1 MRMLRSCLR
10 IGYSLGSH
18 HYSWT
23 IVGSRN
29 THGLVEDSLT
39 TTPCSDILLDYA
51 CNTPTHERGTW
62 PQSSRVGRLFPAV
75 KTRHDAIS
83 TFFLFLSPPSS
94 SSSSFRSF
102 FLFCVRKLLLSLLVN
117 LLQTCVLLVRNW
129 SWDKVIASF
138 LVRWI
143 LRFLDFYFI
152 SVYIVSLNDKLSY
165 RIFRG
170 SFFKLFFDDIRAC
183 FFHFSK
189 KTRRRN

>member
-83 TFFLFLSPPSS
+83 TLFLFLSPPSS

-102 FLFCVRKLLLSLLVN
+102 FF
-117 LLQTCVLLVRNW
+117 
-129 SWDKVIASF
+129 
-138 LVRWI
+138 I
-143 LRFLDFYFI
+143 LR
-152 SVYIVSLNDKLSY
+152 SKIVVVVACKLASNV
-165 RIFRG
+165 RSSRT
-170 SFFKLFFDDIRAC
+170 KLIVR
-183 FFHFSK
+183 
-189 KTRRRN
+189 

>member
-75 KTRHDAIS
+75 KTMRYRHFS
-83 TFFLFLSPPSS
+83 FFSPPPLLLLLL
-94 SSSSFRSF
+94 FVLF

-117 LLQTCVLLVRNW
+117 LLQTCVLLDEIDRE
-129 SWDKVIASF
+129 
-138 LVRWI
+138 
-143 LRFLDFYFI
+143 
-152 SVYIVSLNDKLSY
+152 
-165 RIFRG
+165 
-170 SFFKLFFDDIRAC
+170 IR
-183 FFHFSK
+183 
-189 KTRRRN
+189 

>member
-83 TFFLFLSPPSS
+83 TLFLFLSPPLLLLLLL
-94 SSSSFRSF
+94 FVLF

-117 LLQTCVLLVRNW
+117 LLQTCVLLDEIDREIRWLRV
-129 SWDKVIASF
+129 F
-138 LVRWI
+138 L
-143 LRFLDFYFI
+143 FDGFSDF
-152 SVYIVSLNDKLSY
+152 
-165 RIFRG
+165 
-170 SFFKLFFDDIRAC
+170 
-183 FFHFSK
+183 
-189 KTRRRN
+189 